1 MNQTIH
7 LQVSNLNKT
16 YRHGKQTVLKD
27 INFTAK
33 AGECIGILGTNGCGK
48 STLLTLLAGIQTPN
62 SGTIHAFYEDATT
75 SQQPVIGYVPQEN
88 PLIEELTV
96 YDNLKLWYSNSPL
109 QLDKELEEGSLAM
122 LSIPSF
128 LKKKVK
134 HLSGGMKKR
143 LTIGC
148 ALACNPQ
155 ILLLDEPGAA
165 LDLPCKEEILSY
177 LKSYKSAGNIVIIAT
192 HEEPEI
198 ALCDHIFLLRDGTLT
213 EFEYNGDLNALLKGI
228 S

>member
-1 MNQTIH
+1 
-7 LQVSNLNKT
+7 
-16 YRHGKQTVLKD
+16 
-27 INFTAK
+27 
-33 AGECIGILGTNGCGK
+33 
-48 STLLTLLAGIQTPN
+48 
-62 SGTIHAFYEDATT
+62 
-75 SQQPVIGYVPQEN
+75 
-88 PLIEELTV
+88 
-96 YDNLKLWYSNSPL
+96 
-109 QLDKELEEGSLAM
+109 M

-198 ALCDHIFLLRDGTLT
+198 ALCDHIFLLRNGTLT
-213 EFEYNGDLNALLKGI
+213 EFEYNGDLNALLKGM